1 MVAFADPVVLTLVI
15 LIVGLGVSVA
25 SKRVGMLI
33 CVSGVVFLYALSTPL
48 ISQNLLMALES
59 GLQKPAPSK
68 IARPGVI
75 LVLGGDLRHRAS
87 EYGGDGVGSLSLER
101 IRYGALLHRQTG
113 LPILTTGGSR
123 HFGPERSMA
132 QLMKRTLEE
141 DFRVAVRWT
150 EDQARDTFQNAR
162 DSQALLQAEGIETVL
177 LVTHAWHMPRA
188 VFSFET
194 AGLRVIAAPTRFT
207 FPLEPRMTDFWP
219 SMGALRASYYG
230 LHEWLGL
237 AWYWLVYRG

>member
-113 LPILTTGGSR
+113 LPIMTTGGKIGKS
-123 HFGPERSMA
+123 EKSVALVMA
-132 QLMKRTLEE
+132 EALKSS
-141 DFRVAVRWT
+141 FRVPVRWM
-150 EDQARDTFQNAR
+150 EENSINTFENAKL
-162 DSQALLQAEGIETVL
+162 SSEFLSAKGIAAVF

-188 VFSFET
+188 LEAFQHVGIT
-194 AGLRVIAAPTRFT
+194 AIPRPTGLTVPGPGFDAG
-207 FPLEPRMTDFWP
+207 DFLP
-219 SMGALRASYYG
+219 NSTALGKSAFA
-230 LHEWLGL
+230 LHEWIGRI
-237 AWYWLVYRG
+237 WYHIRYY